1 MPIKLKY
8 ILDRIQTLPALP
20 HSAMQVITL
29 TRNSETDI
37 KDLITVIGHDPSL
50 AANILRQANS
60 SYYGYARRIS
70 SLPEAVVIL
79 GFQAIQNLAMASA
92 LSPLLKSE
100 LIGYGMNQ
108 EGLWRHSL
116 FVAMAGKRLCKRLR
130 LPFGEVAFTAGL
142 LHDIGKLILTVYVQ
156 EVGSFILKKVNLE
169 NLSFRELE
177 EKIIG
182 FDHATVGGYIAQ
194 QWNLPKELV
203 EVITNHH
210 TPERAQHQQQ
220 LTAVIHIA
228 NALANLLGVGEA
240 VDSFL
245 NPVQEQALSLLN
257 LTEHDLELIMAE
269 FGDLL
274 SDPTLLS

>member
-1 MPIKLKY
+1 MPIKLKH

-29 TRNSETDI
+29 TQNSETDI
-37 KDLITVIGHDPSL
+37 KDLITVLSHDPSL

-79 GFQAIQNLAMASA
+79 GFQSIQNLAMASA
-92 LSPLLKSE
+92 LAPLLKSE
-100 LIGYGMNQ
+100 LIGYGMDQ

-116 FVAMAGKRLCKRLR
+116 FVAMAGKTLCKRLR

-156 EVGSFILKKVNLE
+156 EVGSYILKKVNQE

-182 FDHATVGGYIAQ
+182 FDHATVGGYITQ

-210 TPERAQHQQQ
+210 TPERAQHHPQ
-220 LTAVIHIA
+220 LTAVVHIA
-228 NALANLLGVGEA
+228 NALANLLGVSEA

-245 NPVQEQALSLLN
+245 NPVQEQTLSLLN